1 MIWGKKESKET
12 IHEALLN
19 SMRKGKWKNAVD
31 DLKKLIAMEPEN
43 AMFHLRLGD
52 IYSRINEITNAVK
65 SYFTA
70 GELFE
75 KKGFIIKA
83 ITTYKMTL
91 KLDPAS
97 GDVSK
102 KLSILCAQPELSTM
116 VVTPKAREELITK
129 PPLFTDLSEDDI
141 NSLYKTMIQRKVT
154 AGTPI
159 IREGEYG
166 DSIYIIK
173 QGKVN
178 VTTSFDNKEIQ
189 LAILVENDF
198 FGEGSVLT
206 GKPRIAT
213 VTAKTDCEVFEL
225 KKDVLEE
232 LIKRYPK
239 MWEILYG
246 VFETRMQDTASKI
259 PQT

>member
-1 MIWGKKESKET
+1 MIWGKKESRET
-12 IHEALLN
+12 IHETFLN
-19 SMRKGKWKNAVD
+19 NMRKGKWKNAID
-31 DLKKLIAMEPEN
+31 EMKKLIAMESEN

-52 IYSRINEITNAVK
+52 IYSRINELTNAVK

-75 KKGFIIKA
+75 KKGFAIKA
-83 ITTYKMTL
+83 ITTYKMIL

-97 GDVSK
+97 GDATR
-102 KLSILCAQPELSTM
+102 KLSILCGQPELAAM
-116 VVTPKAREELITK
+116 VATPKAGEELVTK
-129 PPLFTDLSEDDI
+129 LSLFTDFSEDDI
-141 NSLYKTMIQRKVT
+141 TSLYKTMIQRKVT

-173 QGKVN
+173 QGKVS
-178 VTTSFDNKEIQ
+178 VTTSFDDKEIQ
-189 LAILVENDF
+189 LAILIENDF

-213 VTAKTDCEVFEL
+213 VTAETECEIFEL
-225 KKDVLEE
+225 KKEVLEG
-232 LIKRYPK
+232 LIKKYPR

-259 PQT
+259 TQI